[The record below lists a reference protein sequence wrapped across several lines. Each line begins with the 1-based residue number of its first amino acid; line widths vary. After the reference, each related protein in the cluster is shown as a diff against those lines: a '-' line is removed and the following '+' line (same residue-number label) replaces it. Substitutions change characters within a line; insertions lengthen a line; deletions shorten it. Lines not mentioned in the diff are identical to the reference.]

1 MVIAACVGEG
11 FSCRVMLLSLSSHW
25 TVTVLSL
32 EIFANM
38 DRKMLQLSSSG
49 SRGKQILLAVTV
61 GPRNQSPIINIARR
75 ERPRRRNCIHI
86 DGSSRAVEFCTLFR
100 GDGHSTLRL
109 KGCRPGVAIFNSMA
123 FMDIMEHDA
132 RTKFSQ
138 PSHELSAFP
147 VLLCSGTGT
156 GCRKMDRWK
165 TLSIY

>member
-109 KGCRPGVAIFNSMA
+109 KGCRPRVAIFNSMGGTPQSVA
-123 FMDIMEHDA
+123 GEPA
-132 RTKFSQ
+132 V
-138 PSHELSAFP
+138 PSSCLS
-147 VLLCSGTGT
+147 CSE
-156 GCRKMDRWK
+156 
-165 TLSIY
+165 

>member
-1 MVIAACVGEG
+1 MGLRHRIKNGNPGRLNKSDSDRMVIAACVGEG

-100 GDGHSTLRL
+100 GVGHSTLRL
-109 KGCRPGVAIFNSMA
+109 KGYQ
-123 FMDIMEHDA
+123 
-132 RTKFSQ
+132 TQ
-138 PSHELSAFP
+138 
-147 VLLCSGTGT
+147 
-156 GCRKMDRWK
+156 GCHF
-165 TLSIY
+165 